1 MKVLFAFAAVYLGWQ
16 FFEDG
21 PLAYYIATALLV
33 AGMSVRLATK
43 EPELV
48 LAYACGTVLAL
59 LTAGCGALYSVG
71 ASGKEFLCDKGTGL
85 PVSMVSGAVI
95 LVVAALMLRKG
106 RR

>member
-1 MKVLFAFAAVYLGWQ
+1 MKVLFAFAAVFLGWQ
-16 FFEDG
+16 LFEDG
-21 PLAYYIATALLV
+21 PLAYYIAAALLI
-33 AGMSVRLATK
+33 AGLCVKLAIK
-43 EPELV
+43 EPELA

-59 LTAGCGALYSVG
+59 LTAGCGALFSLG

-85 PVSMVSGAVI
+85 PVSMVSGAVL